1 MLSSNWEQISILEQV
16 LGEIIYKKRIVWKI
30 NVINSGEIVNN
41 SFSVYGENS
50 KFYWIVY
57 GKRLEINNIEPNK
70 DDVSVKGSGPYLWI

>member
-1 MLSSNWEQISILEQV
+1 LAFDFTVQITP
-16 LGEIIYKKRIVWKI
+16 IYKGKI